1 MSRRTRSLLTLSGLT
16 GAIID
21 VPEAAGAHGVG
32 GRQDLP
38 LPLEY
43 FVVGAGLAIVISF
56 VWLGLMWRQPR
67 LQDGPQNRSLGWQW
81 PAKLGPAVAA
91 AGVVGLALV
100 LASGVVGNGRI
111 APYLVWILFWLVVPF
126 LSALVGNLYSALNP
140 WRTLGE
146 LLGLPAR
153 TVSSPYGLWPATVAL
168 LAFVW
173 LELVALTGGEG
184 RTLGLAALL
193 YTAWLIAWMIRFG
206 VTDGLQTADVF
217 TSYNRLLSAISPIGR
232 DFDGHLVWRGWLR
245 ALPVL
250 PQWKGL
256 TAFVVVM
263 IGTVTYDGLSSA
275 PAWSRWFGD
284 LVFNQGFDTVTLVA
298 VPALIGGGYWVASW
312 AAVRLG
318 GVERSVSD
326 VAASF
331 AHTLVPIGLAYAFA
345 HYFTLIL
352 FEGQALLSAA
362 SDPFG
367 LGWNLFG
374 TADWAI
380 NYTWFPT
387 TAVWWVQLVAIVG
400 GHILGVV
407 LAHDRALA
415 EFPKATAV
423 RTQWAMLT
431 LMVALTS
438 LGLFILAEG

>member
-1 MSRRTRSLLTLSGLT
+1 MNVQARRALTLSGLAASLLLIP
-16 GAIID
+16 GAAD
-21 VPEAAGAHGVG
+21 AHGVG

-56 VWLGLMWRQPR
+56 VWLGLMWREPR
-67 LQDGPQNRSLGWQW
+67 LQDGPRNRPLGWRW
-81 PAKLGPAVAA
+81 AKTLVPVLAGLGL
-91 AGVVGLALV
+91 VGLAVV
-100 LASGVVGNGRI
+100 LLGGVVGNGRI
-111 APYLVWILFWLVVPF
+111 SPFVVWVAFWLVIPF
-126 LSALVGNLYSALNP
+126 LSAGFGNLYTPLNP
-140 WRTLGE
+140 WRTIGQAAR
-146 LLGLPAR
+146 LPDGA
-153 TVSSPYGLWPATVAL
+153 TESPYGIWPATAAL

-184 RTLGLAALL
+184 RTLGLAAFL
-193 YTAWLIAWMIRFG
+193 YTVWLVAWMIRFG
-206 VTDGLQTADVF
+206 VSEGLQTADAF
-217 TSYNRLLSAISPIGR
+217 TTYNRALSALSPLGR
-232 DFDGHLVWRGWLR
+232 DAEGQLIWRGWLR

-275 PAWSRWFGD
+275 PIWSRWFGD
-284 LVFNQGFDTVTLVA
+284 LVFNQGFDTVALLA
-298 VPALIGGGYWVASW
+298 IPAIIGGGYWVASW
-312 AAVRLG
+312 AAVRLS

-331 AHTLVPIGLAYAFA
+331 AHTLIPIGLAYAFA
-345 HYFTLIL
+345 HYFTLIM
-352 FEGQALLSAA
+352 FEGQALIAAA

-367 LGWNLFG
+367 LGWDLFG
-374 TADWAI
+374 TAGWAI

-387 TAVWWVQLVAIVG
+387 TAIWWVQLSAIVG
-400 GHILGVV
+400 GHVLGVV